1 MKQKKILSEDQ
12 GMHYFTMILIGL
24 HYLHSKKIIHRD
36 LKPENILIDNLP
48 GGVDILVIG
57 DFGVSTLDI
66 QKIKITKTLSGKTTP
81 AYMAP
86 EMIAEKL
93 STTKVDMWA
102 LGVILYQ
109 LVSNKHPFE
118 AATFFNT
125 MNLIRKREPAPL
137 PSTVSPF
144 IKEIIAKLLDK
155 NPETRL
161 DA

>member
-1 MKQKKILSEDQ
+1 
-12 GMHYFTMILIGL
+12 
-24 HYLHSKKIIHRD
+24 
-36 LKPENILIDNLP
+36 
-48 GGVDILVIG
+48 
-57 DFGVSTLDI
+57 
-66 QKIKITKTLSGKTTP
+66 LSGKTTP

-86 EMIAEKL
+86 EMIAEKP

-102 LGVILYQ
+102 LGVIIYELFSNQ
-109 LVSNKHPFE
+109 LPFKGP
-118 AATFFNT
+118 TFNDT
-125 MNLIRKREPAPL
+125 MNLIREKEPAPL

>member
-1 MKQKKILSEDQ
+1 
-12 GMHYFTMILIGL
+12 
-24 HYLHSKKIIHRD
+24 
-36 LKPENILIDNLP
+36 
-48 GGVDILVIG
+48 
-57 DFGVSTLDI
+57 
-66 QKIKITKTLSGKTTP
+66 LSGKTTP

-86 EMIAEKL
+86 EMISEKR

-102 LGVILYQ
+102 LGVIIY
-109 LVSNKHPFE
+109 
-118 AATFFNT
+118 NT
-125 MNLIRKREPAPL
+125 MNLIRETEPTPL